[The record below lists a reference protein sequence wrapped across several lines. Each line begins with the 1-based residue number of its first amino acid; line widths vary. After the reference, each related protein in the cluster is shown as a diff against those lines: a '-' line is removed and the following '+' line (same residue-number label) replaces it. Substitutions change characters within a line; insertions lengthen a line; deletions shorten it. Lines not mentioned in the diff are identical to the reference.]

1 MYQLFHS
8 VEFYVVLLT
17 VAALVVGFLSSPSR
31 RGPAETGFVTG
42 FLRESR
48 QGEPMEPSILIE
60 CLPDGNV
67 TITRYGLHD
76 LTDAATVA
84 LAVTRAGFDISIE
97 ERVTPGGARYG
108 ASQAAPVD
116 TATFILPGLGRE
128 RYHLK
133 YNSQP
138 TSTFAALTFRNTPG
152 IRATRP
158 LS

>member
-17 VAALVVGFLSSPSR
+17 VAAIVVGALSAPAG
-31 RGPAETGFVTG
+31 RGPAETGFLTG
-42 FLRESR
+42 FLRESKA
-48 QGEPMEPSILIE
+48 GEPMEPSISIE
-60 CLPDGNV
+60 CLDDGNV
-67 TITRYGLHD
+67 LITRYGLLG
-76 LTDAATVA
+76 LTSASTVA

-97 ERVTPGGARYG
+97 ERITPGGSSYG
-108 ASQAAPVD
+108 AVAEPVD
-116 TATFILPGLGRE
+116 CATFILPDLGRE

-152 IRATRP
+152 LTARRP

>member
-1 MYQLFHS
+1 MYQIFHS

-17 VAALVVGFLSSPSR
+17 VAAVVVGVLSAPSG
-31 RGPAETGFVTG
+31 RGPAETSFLTG

-48 QGEPMEPSILIE
+48 RGEPMEPSIEIE

-67 TITRYGLHD
+67 TITRYGLHG
-76 LTDAATVA
+76 LTTASTVA

-97 ERVTPGGARYG
+97 ERVTPGGASYG
-108 ASQAAPVD
+108 VAPEPIDCAV
-116 TATFILPGLGRE
+116 FILPDLGHE

-133 YNSQP
+133 YNSQS

-152 IRATRP
+152 LRARRP
-158 LS
+158 LT